1 MKSRMMRGKVEA
13 VLRSIAN
20 SESTD
25 HNEVRG
31 CGRTRTVVQKALY
44 RVAK

>member
-20 SESTD
+20 SESLQTTTKFGD
-25 HNEVRG
+25 AGGHGQLCRKRYIE
-31 CGRTRTVVQKALY
+31 
-44 RVAK
+44 